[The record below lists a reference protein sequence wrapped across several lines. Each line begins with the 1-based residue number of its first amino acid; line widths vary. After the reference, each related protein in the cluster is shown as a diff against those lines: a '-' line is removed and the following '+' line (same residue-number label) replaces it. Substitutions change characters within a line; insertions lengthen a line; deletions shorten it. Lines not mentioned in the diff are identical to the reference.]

1 MHLSNGTP
9 TYVSTRGGAQPL
21 SFQRALLEG
30 LAGDGGLFF
39 PSHVVQVE
47 EGRWRNSKYF
57 PSLATSVLSK
67 WLGDA
72 IPREALA
79 SLLDDALSFPLS
91 LVPLKGEAW
100 KDVFILELFHG
111 PTLSFKDFGART
123 MARMIEHFKRSSDE
137 RLTILVATS
146 GDTGSAVADGFAG
159 QEAVQVILLYP
170 KGKVSPT
177 QELQLVVERKGVR
190 TLAIEGT
197 FDDCQRIVKAA
208 FQDRELHHLA
218 LSSANSIN
226 IGRLFPQML
235 YYFWAVAHGNFK
247 APVFC
252 VPSGNLGNLTAGV
265 MAHLS
270 GLPVHQFIAAHN
282 RNDFFPRYVAGE
294 DPPFKESVHTPSSAM
309 DVGAPSNFERLK
321 VMLSPA
327 QIRGKIWATSVSD
340 EVTIQ
345 TIKEIQDQTGYLA
358 DPHTA
363 VGLESVRRY
372 RERTGTRNPCVVLAT
387 AHPAKFPEI
396 VKQAIGKEPA
406 TPRSLI
412 ELALRPKCAM
422 PIPASY
428 DMFREIVKQGSR

>member
-1 MHLSNGTP
+1 MHVQNGVPSYT
-9 TYVSTRGGAQPL
+9 STRGGDQLL

-30 LAGDGGLFF
+30 LARDGGLLS
-39 PSHVVQVE
+39 PTHIVQMDE
-47 EGRWRNSKYF
+47 TSWRDAKYF
-57 PSLATSVLSK
+57 PTLANNVLSK
-67 WLGDA
+67 WLGDS
-72 IPREALA
+72 IPEHEL
-79 SLLDDALSFPLS
+79 SGLLEDALGFPLS
-91 LVPLKGEAW
+91 LVPLKGELW
-100 KDVFILELFHG
+100 KDVFVLELFHG

-123 MARMIEHFKRSSDE
+123 MARMIEYYKQSSNE

-159 QEAVQVILLYP
+159 QGAVEVILLYP

-177 QELQLVVERKGVR
+177 QELQLVVEREGVL

-197 FDDCQRIVKAA
+197 FDDCQRIVKTA
-208 FQDRELHHLA
+208 FQDPALQHLS

-226 IGRLFPQML
+226 IGRLLPQML
-235 YYFWAVAHGNFK
+235 YYFWAVVHGKFE
-247 APVFC
+247 APIFC

-270 GLPVHQFIAAHN
+270 GLPVHKFIAAHN
-282 RNDFFPRYVAGE
+282 RNDFFPDYLAGS
-294 DPPFKESVHTPSSAM
+294 DPDFKASVQTPSSAM

-321 VMLSPA
+321 VLMSE
-327 QIRGKIWATSVSD
+327 QQMRDKIWATSVSD
-340 EVTIQ
+340 ELTIQ
-345 TIKEIQDQTGYLA
+345 TIRSVYEHTGYLV

-372 RERTGTRNPCVVLAT
+372 KEQFGSDHPCIVLAT

-396 VKQAIGKEPA
+396 VKKAIGKEPS
-406 TPRSLI
+406 TPRSLM

-428 DMFREIVKQGSR
+428 DTFRQMVDQRGA

>member
-1 MHLSNGTP
+1 MHMQNGVP
-9 TYVSTRGGAQPL
+9 TYISTRGGGQKL
-21 SFQRALLEG
+21 SFRAALLEG
-30 LAGDGGLFF
+30 LAKDGGLFT
-39 PSHVVQVE
+39 PTHIVPIDEAS
-47 EGRWRNSKYF
+47 WREAKYF
-57 PSLATSVLSK
+57 PTLASAVLSQ
-67 WLGDA
+67 WLGKG
-72 IPREALA
+72 IPAQEFSTLI
-79 SLLDDALSFPLS
+79 DDALNFPLS
-91 LVPLKGEAW
+91 LVPLKGKEW
-100 KDVFILELFHG
+100 KGVYILELFHG
-111 PTLSFKDFGART
+111 PTLSFKDFGARM
-123 MARMIEHFKRSSDE
+123 MARLIEYYKRTSNE

-146 GDTGSAVADGFAG
+146 GDTGSAVADGFSG
-159 QEAVQVILLYP
+159 QDAVQVVLLYP

-177 QELQLVVERKGVR
+177 QELQLVVERKGVQ

-197 FDDCQRIVKAA
+197 FDDCQHLVKQA
-208 FQDRELHHLA
+208 FQDEKLSHLS

-226 IGRLFPQML
+226 IGRLLPQML
-235 YYFWAVAHGNFK
+235 YYFWAAAHGNFE

-282 RNDFFPRYVAGE
+282 RNDFFPKYLAGQN
-294 DPPFKESVHTPSSAM
+294 PSFRSSVQTPSSAM

-321 VMLSPA
+321 NLLTVEQL
-327 QIRGKIWATSVSD
+327 KEKVWATSVSD
-340 EVTIQ
+340 ELTLDM
-345 TIKEIQDQTGYLA
+345 IKRLYDSTGYLA

-372 RERTGTRNPCVVLAT
+372 RSVYGSGNPCIVLAT

-396 VKQAIGKEPA
+396 VKVATGKEPA
-406 TPRSLI
+406 TPRSLM

-428 DMFREIVKQGSR
+428 DTFRQVMNQGVQ